1 MSAPPRI
8 AFDFRGRLGACREGL
23 GREAREGLARAARA
37 AGLDASHEL
46 SLILCD
52 GPWIRAVNRRWRGI
66 DRPTDV
72 LSFPL
77 HELKPGRIP
86 PAGAVGDIVIC
97 LPVLRREARRL
108 GVAVEAHMRLLLVH
122 GLLHLLGHDHDA
134 PAREKLMQRR
144 ERELIEAIKR

>member
-1 MSAPPRI
+1 M
-8 AFDFRGRLGACREGL
+8 AFDCRGRLGNYRERL
-23 GREAREGLARAARA
+23 GNEAQRSLTRAAQA
-37 AGLDASHEL
+37 AGLDATHEL

-52 GPWIRAVNRRWRGI
+52 SPWIRQVNRKWRGI

-77 HELKPGRIP
+77 HELRPGQTP

-108 GVAVEAHMRLLLVH
+108 DVDAVSHMRLLLVH
-122 GLLHLLGHDHDA
+122 GLLHLLGHDHDI
-134 PAREKLMQRR
+134 PSHKARMQRR
-144 ERELIEAIKR
+144 ERELLEAIQS